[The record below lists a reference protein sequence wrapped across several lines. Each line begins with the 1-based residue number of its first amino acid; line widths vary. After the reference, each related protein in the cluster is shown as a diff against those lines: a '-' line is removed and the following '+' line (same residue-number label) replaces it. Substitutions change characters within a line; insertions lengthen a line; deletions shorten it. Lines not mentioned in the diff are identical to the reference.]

1 MSLLAVFDVPMEK
14 RGKLIGMGG
23 HRIKT
28 IAEETET
35 VVESVDEEKMSI
47 FAPSQEAM
55 EEARERVDAILNE
68 VEPKVRVCHDIV
80 RMCKFYWSKAVLC
93 CVSLCGTIVVYRKG
107 YLQK

>member
-1 MSLLAVFDVPMEK
+1 MILNVVLVAMVITYKTMHKDVSCQYITLCRFLAVFDVPMEK

-23 HRIKT
+23 HRIKA

-68 VEPKVRVCHDIV
+68 VEPKVRVFH
-80 RMCKFYWSKAVLC
+80 VLY
-93 CVSLCGTIVVYRKG
+93 VLE
-107 YLQK
+107 